1 MGGLTEARRSGAR
14 LPCTAM
20 DETID
25 TMKINTEVIDTVV
38 IGAGP
43 AGLVAAYHLQRAG
56 VSFVVLEASGRVGDS
71 WRARYDGLR
80 LFSLPH
86 YASLPGWRI
95 PVREFPTRDEMADYV
110 EAYAARFDL
119 PVRAG
124 ARVRRV
130 GRVGRAGAGFTVETD
145 TDTYTCAK
153 VVVAAGIH
161 TRPLVPALAC
171 DLDPGLT
178 QLHSLDYRNPG
189 QLAPGGVLVVG
200 AANSGTDIALE
211 SAAAGHPTWLAG
223 RHPGQLPVN
232 IDRRSAQVLTP
243 VFMFVHR
250 HVLTLDTPMG
260 RRVAQQLRG
269 HGVTLIRNK
278 LADLDAAGIVRI
290 GRITDVRDGRP
301 VSDDGAR
308 PDVATVVWCTGST
321 PDHSFLDLPV
331 FAADGAPLHTRGV
344 AAETGLYFLGL
355 QFQYALA
362 SSTLQGLDRDARHVV
377 RHLLRCRTAATV
389 PA

>member
-1 MGGLTEARRSGAR
+1 MGGPTEARRSRAR
-14 LPCTAM
+14 LPFASM
-20 DETID
+20 DET
-25 TMKINTEVIDTVV
+25 MDTVV

-56 VSFVVLEASGRVGDS
+56 VPFVVLDASGRVGDS

-80 LFSLPH
+80 LFSPPR

-95 PVREFPTRDEMADYV
+95 PVCGFPTRDEMADYV
-110 EAYAARFDL
+110 EAYAARFDF
-119 PVRAG
+119 PVRSG
-124 ARVRRV
+124 MRVRRV
-130 GRVGRAGAGFTVETD
+130 GRVDAGFIVETD
-145 TDTYTCAK
+145 TDSYACAS
-153 VVVAAGIH
+153 VVVATGMH
-161 TRPLVPALAC
+161 TRPVVPALAR

-178 QLHSLDYRNPG
+178 QLHSLEYRNTG

-243 VFMFVHR
+243 AFMFLHR
-250 HVLTLDTPMG
+250 HVMTLDTPIG
-260 RRVAQQLRG
+260 RRMARQLRG
-269 HGVTLIRNK
+269 HGVNLIRNK

-290 GRITDVRDGRP
+290 GRITDVRDGHP
-301 VSDDGAR
+301 VADDGAR

-331 FAADGAPLHTRGV
+331 FASDGTPMHQRGV
-344 AAETGLYFLGL
+344 ASEPGLYFLGL

-362 SSTLQGLDRDARHVV
+362 SSTLQGFDRDARHIV
-377 RHLLRCRTAATV
+377 RHLMRCRTAAPMPV
-389 PA
+389 

>member
-1 MGGLTEARRSGAR
+1 MGGPTEVRGSRAR
-14 LPCTAM
+14 LPFASM
-20 DETID
+20 DETI
-25 TMKINTEVIDTVV
+25 NSVEIDTVV

-43 AGLVAAYHLQRAG
+43 AGLVAAYHLQRAR
-56 VSFVVLEASGRVGDS
+56 VPFVVLDANGRVGDS

-80 LFSLPH
+80 LFSLPR

-95 PVREFPTRDEMADYV
+95 PVRGFPTRDEMADYV
-110 EAYAARFDL
+110 EAYAARFDI
-119 PVRAG
+119 PVRTG
-124 ARVRRV
+124 VQVR
-130 GRVGRAGAGFTVETD
+130 RVGRAGAGFTVETG

-161 TRPLVPALAC
+161 TRPVVPALAR
-171 DLDPGLT
+171 DLDPGIA
-178 QLHSLDYRNPG
+178 QLHSLEYRNPG
-189 QLAPGGVLVVG
+189 QLASGGVLVVG

-211 SAAAGHPTWLAG
+211 SAAAGHSTWLAG

-243 VFMFVHR
+243 AFMFAHR

-260 RRVAQQLRG
+260 RRMAQQLRG

-290 GRITDVRDGRP
+290 GRITDVRNGRP
-301 VSDDGAR
+301 ASDDGAQ
-308 PDVATVVWCTGST
+308 PDVATVVWCTGSR
-321 PDHSFLDLPV
+321 PDHSFLELPV
-331 FAADGAPLHTRGV
+331 FAADGAPLHKRGV
-344 AAETGLYFLGL
+344 TPETGLYFLGL

-362 SSTLQGLDRDARHVV
+362 SSTLQGLDRDARHIV
-377 RHLLRCRTAATV
+377 RHLLRCRTAAPV
-389 PA
+389 PV